1 MKFHVVLTESDGDI
15 IRFMRAL
22 PEGKFN
28 ETVIKILR
36 NAVRGKVAELPIELD
51 DLPAAPKDLH
61 IDLPEDLVRKCES
74 ELGFK
79 RGKFTTG
86 VKKEIL
92 RCIYKNYKAP
102 PQRCVPVSQV
112 EAVFE
117 KANEFI
123 ANQKKKTANAPNKG
137 AQMLDAYHYLID
149 WLVQNT
155 EKVVE
160 RS

>member
-51 DLPAAPKDLH
+51 DLPVTPGDTH

-92 RCIYKNYKAP
+92 RCIHKNYKAP
-102 PQRCVPVSQV
+102 PKRCVPVSEV
-112 EAVFE
+112 EVAFE
-117 KANEFI
+117 TAIEFI
-123 ANQKKKTANAPNKG
+123 ANQKKKNAD
-137 AQMLDAYHYLID
+137 AQDKDARMLDAYHFLMD
-149 WLVQNT
+149 WLVEAT
-155 EKVVE
+155 EKVGE
-160 RS
+160 RA

>member
-15 IRFMRAL
+15 IRFKRAL

-36 NAVRGKVAELPIELD
+36 SAVRRKVAELPIELD
-51 DLPAAPKDLH
+51 DLPVAPKDTH

-86 VKKEIL
+86 VKKEVL
-92 RCIYKNYKAP
+92 RCIHKNYKAP
-102 PQRCVPVSQV
+102 PKRCVPVSQV
-112 EAVFE
+112 EGVFE

-123 ANQKKKTANAPNKG
+123 ANQKQKTADAPDKD
-137 AQMLDAYHYLID
+137 ARMLNAYHFLTD
-149 WLVQNT
+149 WLVQIT
-155 EKVVE
+155 EDVAGRV
-160 RS
+160 

>member
-102 PQRCVPVSQV
+102 PKRCVPVSQV

-123 ANQKKKTANAPNKG
+123 ANQKKKTANAPNKD

-160 RS
+160 GS

>member
-22 PEGKFN
+22 PAGKFN

-36 NAVRGKVAELPIELD
+36 KAVRGKVAELLIELD

-92 RCIYKNYKAP
+92 RCIHKNYKAP
-102 PQRCVPVSQV
+102 PKRCVPVSEV
-112 EAVFE
+112 EVAFE

-123 ANQKKKTANAPNKG
+123 ANQKKKNADAPDKD
-137 AQMLDAYHYLID
+137 ARMLNAYHFLAD
-149 WLVQNT
+149 WLVQI
-155 EKVVE
+155 VE
-160 RS
+160 DVAERV

>member
-36 NAVRGKVAELPIELD
+36 SAVRGKVAELPIELD
-51 DLPAAPKDLH
+51 DSPAAPKDLH

-79 RGKFTTG
+79 RGKFTTD

-92 RCIYKNYKAP
+92 RCIHKNYKAP
-102 PQRCVPVSQV
+102 PKRCVPVSEV
-112 EAVFE
+112 EVAFE
-117 KANEFI
+117 TAIEFI
-123 ANQKKKTANAPNKG
+123 ANQKKKNAS
-137 AQMLDAYHYLID
+137 AQDKDARMLDAYHFLMD
-149 WLVQNT
+149 WLVEAT
-155 EKVVE
+155 EKVGE
-160 RS
+160 RA

>member
-36 NAVRGKVAELPIELD
+36 SAVRRKVAELPIDLD
-51 DLPAAPKDLH
+51 DLPVAPKDTH
-61 IDLPEDLVRKCES
+61 IDLPEDLVHKCES
-74 ELGFK
+74 ELGFR

-86 VKKEIL
+86 VKAEML
-92 RCIYKNYKAP
+92 RCIRHNYQAP
-102 PQRCVPVSQV
+102 PKRCVPVSQV

-117 KANEFI
+117 KAKEFI
-123 ANQKKKTANAPNKG
+123 ANQKQKTVDAPDKD
-137 AQMLDAYHYLID
+137 ARMLNAYHFLTD
-149 WLVQNT
+149 WLVQIT
-155 EKVVE
+155 EDVAGRV
-160 RS
+160 

>member
-15 IRFMRAL
+15 IRFMHAL

-36 NAVRGKVAELPIELD
+36 SAVRGKVAELPIELD
-51 DLPAAPKDLH
+51 DLPVTPGDTH
-61 IDLPEDLVRKCES
+61 IDLPEDLVRRCES

-102 PQRCVPVSQV
+102 PKRCVPVSQV

-123 ANQKKKTANAPNKG
+123 AKQKKKTADTPDKD

-149 WLVQNT
+149 WLVQIT

>member
-36 NAVRGKVAELPIELD
+36 SAVRGKVAELPIELD
-51 DLPAAPKDLH
+51 DLPVTPGDTH

-92 RCIYKNYKAP
+92 RCIHKNYKVP
-102 PQRCVPVSQV
+102 PKRCVPVSEV
-112 EAVFE
+112 EAVFK

-123 ANQKKKTANAPNKG
+123 ANQKKKTANAPDKD
-137 AQMLDAYHYLID
+137 ARMLKAYHFLTD
-149 WLVQNT
+149 WLVQIV
-155 EKVVE
+155 EDVAE

>member
-1 MKFHVVLTESDGDI
+1 
-15 IRFMRAL
+15 MR
-22 PEGKFN
+22 
-28 ETVIKILR
+28 R
-36 NAVRGKVAELPIELD
+36 KVAELPIELD
-51 DLPAAPKDLH
+51 DLPVTPKDLH
-61 IDLPEDLVRKCES
+61 IDLPEDLVRRCEN

-92 RCIYKNYKAP
+92 RCIHKKYQAP
-102 PQRCVPVSQV
+102 PKRCVPVSQV
-112 EAVFE
+112 EAAFE

-123 ANQKKKTANAPNKG
+123 ANQKKKTADTPDKD

-149 WLVQNT
+149 WLVQIT

>member
-92 RCIYKNYKAP
+92 RCIHKNYKAP
-102 PQRCVPVSQV
+102 PKRCVPVSEV
-112 EAVFE
+112 EVAFE
-117 KANEFI
+117 TAIEFI
-123 ANQKKKTANAPNKG
+123 ANQKKKNAD
-137 AQMLDAYHYLID
+137 AQDKDARMLDAYHFLMD
-149 WLVQNT
+149 WLVEAT
-155 EKVVE
+155 EKVGE
-160 RS
+160 RA

>member
-15 IRFMRAL
+15 IRFIRAL

-36 NAVRGKVAELPIELD
+36 SAVRGKVAELPIELD

-61 IDLPEDLVRKCES
+61 IDLPEDLVRKCEG

-79 RGKFTTG
+79 RGKFSTG
-86 VKKEIL
+86 VKNEIL
-92 RCIYKNYKAP
+92 RCIHKNYKAP
-102 PQRCVPVSQV
+102 PKRCVPASEV
-112 EAVFE
+112 EAVFK

-123 ANQKKKTANAPNKG
+123 VNQKKKTADTPDKDAR
-137 AQMLDAYHYLID
+137 MLDAYHYLIN
-149 WLVQNT
+149 WLVEAT

>member
-86 VKKEIL
+86 VKKEVL
-92 RCIYKNYKAP
+92 RCIHKNYKAP
-102 PQRCVPVSQV
+102 PKRCVPVSEV
-112 EAVFE
+112 EVAFE
-117 KANEFI
+117 TAIEFI
-123 ANQKKKTANAPNKG
+123 ANQKKKNAD
-137 AQMLDAYHYLID
+137 AQDKDARMLDAYHFLMD
-149 WLVQNT
+149 WLVEAT
-155 EKVVE
+155 EKVGE
-160 RS
+160 RA

>member
-51 DLPAAPKDLH
+51 DLPAVPKDLH
-61 IDLPEDLVRKCES
+61 IDLPEDLVRRCES

-86 VKKEIL
+86 VKQEIL
-92 RCIYKNYKAP
+92 RCIHKNYKAP
-102 PQRCVPVSQV
+102 PKRCVPVSQL

-123 ANQKKKTANAPNKG
+123 ANQKKKTANAPNKD